1 MNVLD
6 GNNLDAVRGQELIV
20 LSCLIM
26 QSSAATVAEYL
37 KELPEDRRAA
47 ISKVRG
53 VIRKHLPRGLAEQ
66 MGTGMISYVVPKRL
80 YPAGY
85 HCGLN
90 QPLPYAYLASQKN
103 HMALYLMTVYQNPR
117 LAEWLREQFR
127 MRGKKLD
134 MGKSCIRFKSLDD
147 LPLDVIGEAIAR
159 VPVADYIQG
168 YEDALKLGKS
178 RKALGRQAGA

>member
-1 MNVLD
+1 M
-6 GNNLDAVRGQELIV
+6 
-20 LSCLIM
+20 
-26 QSSAATVAEYL
+26 AEYL
-37 KELPEDRRAA
+37 KDLPEDRRAA

-53 VIRKHLPRGLAEQ
+53 VIRKHLPKGLAER
-66 MGTGMISYVVPKRL
+66 MCTGMISYVVPHRL

-85 HCGLN
+85 HCGTD

-117 LAEWLREQFR
+117 MADWLREQFR
-127 MRGKKLD
+127 LRGKKLD
-134 MGKSCIRFKSLDD
+134 MGKSCIRFKRLED

-168 YEDALKLGKS
+168 YEDALKLAKS
-178 RKALGRQAGA
+178 RRA